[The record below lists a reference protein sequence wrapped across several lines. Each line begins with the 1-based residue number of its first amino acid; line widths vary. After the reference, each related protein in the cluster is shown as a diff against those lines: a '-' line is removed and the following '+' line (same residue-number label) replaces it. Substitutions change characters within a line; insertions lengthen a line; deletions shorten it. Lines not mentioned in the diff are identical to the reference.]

1 MSKSSKRTQA
11 RDARRQCRLPAP
23 GLVANTPANRLL
35 NTISQRLQN
44 PAYDG
49 FAVYGVAW
57 GLRKPVS
64 ADGSDRTFAHCG

>member
-1 MSKSSKRTQA
+1 MSKPSKRTQA
-11 RDARRQCRLPAP
+11 RDVRRRLPSP
-23 GLVANTPANRLL
+23 GLVADTPANRLL
-35 NTISQRLQN
+35 NALSQRLQN

-64 ADGSDRTFAHCG
+64 ADGSDRTFAHYG